1 MSPRTK
7 SYFLLFTATVIW
19 GVAGPVIKYTERFM
33 PSLIFLLYR
42 LAISAAVG
50 IAALAVTKHH
60 NWPKPGGQQLA
71 ILVYGFL
78 TTTVSLGL
86 LFVGYETTSALTA
99 SILSALYP
107 IMVAIVG
114 MLFLHERVTRRENV
128 GMGIALLGTAVVT
141 LEPLLTHSA
150 ASASTLLGNLL
161 IIASLVVGVVIT
173 VMAKLILRHAVNPI
187 SLTHLTFIIG
197 FVTLAPFVLSQ
208 FPLATVIHSI
218 QNAPLTAHLG
228 VVYMALAS
236 GTIAYS
242 LWDIGQK
249 TIEIGESA
257 LFSYLYPVITLP
269 LSIFWLHESIGLSLI
284 LGSLVVALG
293 VIIAETKKK
302 HKKLT

>member
-7 SYFLLFTATVIW
+7 SYLFLFIATVIW
-19 GVAGPVIKYTERFM
+19 GIAGPVIKYTERFI

-42 LAISAAVG
+42 LAIAAGVG
-50 IAALAVTKHH
+50 LVALAVTKHH
-60 NWPKPGGQQLA
+60 NWPKSTGQQAA
-71 ILVYGFL
+71 IVVYGFL

-150 ASASTLLGNLL
+150 TSSSALLGNLL
-161 IIASLVVGVVIT
+161 IIGSLVVGVIIT
-173 VMAKLILRHAVNPI
+173 VMAKLILRHSVNPI
-187 SLTHLTFIIG
+187 SLTHLSFIIG
-197 FVTLAPFVLSQ
+197 FVTLAPFVLSK
-208 FPLATVIHSI
+208 FPLSTIIHSI
-218 QNAPLTAHLG
+218 QSAPLGAHLG

-257 LFSYLYPVITLP
+257 LFNCLLPVITLP
-269 LSIFWLHESIGLSLI
+269 LSIFWLHEDITT
-284 LGSLVVALG
+284 SLVLGTIVTAAG
-293 VIIAETKKK
+293 VIVAEMKK
-302 HKKLT
+302 HR